1 MTSDSERTPDRSSSS
16 ANELPTPRQ
25 TPARKRRFSAI
36 WLVPLLAIAIG
47 LGLAIQSVMMK
58 GPEITLSV
66 IHAEGLEAGKTRI
79 KYKDV
84 DVGTVTA
91 ILLSRNMES
100 VQVSIQ
106 MTKDASDMLVK
117 DSRFWVVRP
126 RIAVGGVSG
135 LTTLLSGAYIA
146 IDPGVSKERQREFV
160 GLEIPPV
167 VTRDTKGQRFVLG
180 ADSLGS
186 LDITSPVYYR
196 RIPVGQVV
204 GYELRKD
211 GGGVD
216 VSIFVNAP
224 YDRFVA
230 DGSRFWQASGLDVSL
245 NAEGFKINMESVASL
260 MIGGIAFSSPPD
272 DGTVQDALR
281 KEGDPSP
288 RFVLYA
294 DSASAHRVPDTV
306 VQPFTMVFNESV
318 RGLTVGAPVDFRGLT
333 IGEVASINLARA
345 NKNTDQAIAVKVHLY
360 PERFTRHMRLPGK
373 ELAPGALQRQVDD
386 MIANGLRAQLRTG
399 SLLSGQLYVSL
410 DFFSNAKPGKITWDN
425 SIPVFPTQASTATSI
440 EDQLLDLSA
449 GLKRT
454 LNHVDRLVTRFDNE
468 ITPEAKETLKDARR
482 TLDFVNRT
490 LNSESPLQ
498 TETREAL
505 REVGRAAKAVREL
518 ADLLERKPEALLTGK

>member
-1 MTSDSERTPDRSSSS
+1 M
-16 ANELPTPRQ
+16 
-25 TPARKRRFSAI
+25 
-36 WLVPLLAIAIG
+36 
-47 LGLAIQSVMMK
+47 
-58 GPEITLSV
+58 
-66 IHAEGLEAGKTRI
+66 
-79 KYKDV
+79 
-84 DVGTVTA
+84 
-91 ILLSRNMES
+91 
-100 VQVSIQ
+100 
-106 MTKDASDMLVK
+106 
-117 DSRFWVVRP
+117 
-126 RIAVGGVSG
+126 
-135 LTTLLSGAYIA
+135 
-146 IDPGVSKERQREFV
+146 
-160 GLEIPPV
+160 

-211 GGGVD
+211 GSGVD
-216 VSIFVNAP
+216 VSVFINAP
-224 YDRFVA
+224 YDRFVSER
-230 DGSRFWQASGLDVSL
+230 SRFWQASGLDVSL
-245 NAEGFKINMESVASL
+245 NTEGFKINMESLASL

-272 DGTVQDALR
+272 DGTMQDAPR
-281 KEGDPSP
+281 KEGDPP
-288 RFVLYA
+288 PQFVLYA

-345 NKNTDQAIAVKVHLY
+345 NKHTDQAIAVKVHLY

-386 MIANGLRAQLRTG
+386 MIVNGLRAQLRTG

-410 DFFSNAKPGKITWDN
+410 DFFSNAEPGKITWDN

-454 LNHVDRLVTRFDNE
+454 LSHVDRLVTRFDNE

-518 ADLLERKPEALLTGK
+518 ADLLERKPEALLIGK